1 MRLNKTKCKVIHLD
15 QGNPRYA
22 KNSLRAVLRDKAI
35 LHYRHLVVLLLVGLC
50 AVQKQRALWD
60 PPRIFIL
67 LLGIQ

>member
-15 QGNPRYA
+15 QGNPRYV
-22 KNSLRAVLRDKAI
+22 KNSLRAALRDRAI
-35 LHYRHLVVLLLVGLC
+35 LHYGYLVVLLLVGLC